1 MNKRIET
8 EQLVEGLVAGG
19 VSRREFVTRATAL
32 GLSLSTISL
41 VLTACG
47 KKDAPAL
54 AAGADL
60 PEMEKE
66 LNIYS
71 WSDYIAEDTVPNF
84 EKEFGVKVTYD
95 TYESNEEMV
104 AKLQA
109 GASGYDIVVPSNY
122 IVPVMTA
129 LNLAF
134 PLNKKYIPNL
144 ANLAPTFADPV
155 FDPGLV
161 HAVPYQWGTT
171 GFAYRTD
178 KIATPPDSWAIFQ
191 DPKYKGKMTQMDDMR
206 DAVGAWLRFKGHS
219 LNSIDPAELAEA
231 KADALIAKKNL
242 KAYIS
247 APVKGQLISGD
258 VWVAQ
263 LWNGDTTQ
271 AKAEQPA
278 LGYVLPKEGCNIWT
292 DSMMVTTGAKN
303 KRAAHEF
310 INYILR
316 PDVGASV
323 SNFTGYGS
331 PNSEALAKMTTPI
344 PYPTAE
350 EFQRLEYYKDLGA
363 NGQLW
368 DQIWTEIKSS

>member
-1 MNKRIET
+1 MPSET
-8 EQLVEGLVAGG
+8 EVRRLVGELERGTL
-19 VSRREFVTRATAL
+19 SRREFVGRALAL
-32 GLSLSTISL
+32 GVGLSTIGL

-47 KKDAPAL
+47 KDRTP
-54 AAGADL
+54 GQSGGDL
-60 PEMEKE
+60 GPIEKE
-66 LNIYS
+66 LNIYN
-71 WSDYIAEDTVPNF
+71 WSDYIAEDTIPNF

-129 LNLAF
+129 TNLAA
-134 PLNKKYIPNL
+134 PLNRKYLPNL
-144 ANLAPTFADPV
+144 GNLAPTFVNPV
-155 FDPGLV
+155 FDPENA
-161 HAVPYQWGTT
+161 HAIPYQWGTT

-178 KIATPPDSWAIFQ
+178 KIPAPGDSWAIFL
-191 DPKYKGKMTQMDDMR
+191 DAKYQGKMTQMDDMR
-206 DAVGAWLRFKGHS
+206 DVIGAWLRYRGHS
-219 LNSIDPAELAEA
+219 LNSVDPAELSGA
-231 KADALIAKKNL
+231 KADALAAKKNL

-263 LWNGDTTQ
+263 LWNGDTEQ

-278 LGYVLPKEGCNIWT
+278 IGYVLPKEGCTIWT
-292 DSMMVTTGAKN
+292 DSLVIPASAPH

-310 INYILR
+310 VNYVLR
-316 PDVGASV
+316 PEVGAGI

-331 PNSEALAKMTTPI
+331 PNQAALARMKRPV

-350 EFQRLEYYKDLGA
+350 EFQRLEYQKDLGTA
-363 NGQLW
+363 NELW
-368 DQIWTEIKSS
+368 DRIWTEIKSA

>member
-1 MNKRIET
+1 MSKRIET

-19 VSRREFVTRATAL
+19 VSRREFITRATAL

-47 KKDAPAL
+47 KKEAPAL

-66 LNIYS
+66 LNVYS
-71 WSDYIAEDTVPNF
+71 WSDYIAEDTIPNF

-134 PLNKKYIPNL
+134 PLNKKYIPNVT
-144 ANLAPTFADPV
+144 NVAPTFADPV
-155 FDPGLV
+155 FDQGL
-161 HAVPYQWGTT
+161 AYSVPYQWGTT

-178 KIATPPDSWAIFQ
+178 KITTPPDSWAIFQ

-206 DAVGAWLRFKGHS
+206 DAIGAWLRFKGHS
-219 LNSIDPAELAEA
+219 LNSIDPGELTEA

-258 VWVAQ
+258 VWIAQ

-292 DSMMVTTGAKN
+292 DSLMVTAAAQH

-310 INYILR
+310 INYVLR
-316 PDVGASV
+316 ADVGASI

-331 PNSEALAKMTTPI
+331 PNNEALAKMTTPI

-350 EFQRLEYYKDLGA
+350 EFQRLEFYKDLGA
-363 NGQLW
+363 AGQLW